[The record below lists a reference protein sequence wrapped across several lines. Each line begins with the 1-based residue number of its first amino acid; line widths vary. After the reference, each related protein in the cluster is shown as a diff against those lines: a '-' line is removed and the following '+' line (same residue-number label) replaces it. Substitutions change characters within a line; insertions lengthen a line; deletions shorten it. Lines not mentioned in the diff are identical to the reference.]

1 MQMNDIL
8 QRLTGVKRASGDE
21 HYLAL
26 CPCHNDHK
34 PSLDV
39 KAGKVGIVMNCPV
52 CGADGRAVAAA
63 LGITVRDL
71 FYEQR
76 KPQRQAPE
84 GADYF
89 YTDSLKKSR
98 YYFWSDK
105 KQGWDKGFCWYH
117 KDGESWK
124 KGMPC
129 GENGDKIKPPLYR
142 QANIAAA
149 VNAGEPLY
157 IAEGEKDV
165 DTLTD
170 KLGLF
175 AVCSP
180 HGAGSGRL
188 ENKWD
193 HAYNALF
200 KGADVAILADNDEAG
215 KALSEHIAAEILPF
229 AKSVKLP
236 DLSFEWED
244 LKPKGDITDVYEST
258 SPMTGKTVAE
268 TVNMKLNAL
277 VVITEKLKP
286 KADLK
291 PQKYIRLSDIESTE
305 TEWLWYP
312 YIPLGKITLMTAD
325 PGTGKTF
332 LALYLTAQVSTGR
345 PFYGESVYREPAVA
359 VYQTAEDGVADTI
372 KPRLEPMRPN
382 FENILVFN
390 EEKESLSLSSEHIEE
405 IMKELSPKLMIFD
418 PLQAYLGA
426 GVDMHR
432 ANEVRPV
439 LGRIAHL
446 AEKYK
451 CAVIFIMHNSKS
463 AQNSALLRS
472 LGSVDIP
479 AVARSMLVLA
489 NNPDKQGGK
498 IMCHEKS
505 SLAAHGRSVLFE
517 IAPQYG
523 GIAFEGFSDL
533 KADDV
538 ISSHREGRKK
548 SSAKLDEV
556 CDSLL
561 ELFDKNGRLEVSSI
575 KDLCDSL
582 GCSHATLYRAK
593 KELQIENDSSGFG
606 KDKRIVWTLP
616 ETDIDT
622 SHNSF

>member
-1 MQMNDIL
+1 MQMIDIL
-8 QRLTGVKRASGDE
+8 QRLTGVKRASGSD
-21 HYLAL
+21 HYIAL

-52 CGADGRAVAAA
+52 CGADGSAVSAA

-71 FYEQR
+71 FYEPY
-76 KPQRQAPE
+76 KPQRKAPE

-89 YTDSLKKSR
+89 YSDSLKKSR
-98 YYFWSDK
+98 FYFWSDK
-105 KQGWDKGFCWYH
+105 KQGYEKSFCWYH
-117 KDGESWK
+117 KVGDKWE
-124 KGMPC
+124 KGLPC
-129 GENGDKIKPPLYR
+129 DENGDKIKPPLYK

-149 VNAGEPLY
+149 IKANEPVY

-188 ENKWD
+188 ENKWNK
-193 HAYNALF
+193 AYNALF
-200 KGADVAILADNDEAG
+200 KGADVVVLADNDEAG
-215 KALSEHIAAEILPF
+215 KALSQHIAAEILPF
-229 AKSVKLP
+229 AKSVRLP

-244 LKPKGDITDVYEST
+244 LKPKGDITDIYERQE
-258 SPMTGKTVAE
+258 PMQGKTVAE
-268 TVNMKLNAL
+268 TVKMKLGAL
-277 VVITEKLKP
+277 TAITEKLAP
-286 KADLK
+286 KADSK
-291 PQKYIRLSDIESTE
+291 PQKYIRLSDIESTQ

-332 LALYLTAQVSTGR
+332 LALYLTSQVSTGR
-345 PFYGESVYREPAVA
+345 PFYGESAYREPAVA

-372 KPRLEPMRPN
+372 KPRLEPMRPK
-382 FENILVFN
+382 FENIFVFN
-390 EEKESLSLSSEHIEE
+390 EERESLSLSSEHIEE

-489 NNPDKQGGK
+489 NNPDKPGGK

-538 ISSHREGRKK
+538 INSHRDVRKK
-548 SSAKLDEV
+548 SSAKLDDI

-561 ELFDKNGRLEVSSI
+561 ELFGDSDRLEVSSI
-575 KDLCDSL
+575 KDLCERL
-582 GCSHATLYRAK
+582 GCSHATLYRARN
-593 KELQIENDSSGFG
+593 ELQIENDSSGFG

-616 ETDIDT
+616 EADIDT
-622 SHNSF
+622 SRNSI